1 MMNAFQLWLARV
13 GARRAVTAERLV
25 VVLSVLA
32 CLATTPA
39 GEPGPGQDACYIR
52 DSSDQL
58 SFELADGAQISQ
70 SFRIESPGEANGW
83 IRLSIVG
90 DDGAQVWGMVDS
102 IDAGVWP
109 DAGRQADS
117 AAADST
123 AADSTAADGAGDAGT
138 FDGGERDAEAED
150 IDVVIDP
157 DDMPDGSVRVD
168 PQMLSERSL
177 GFAITPGSSTFDLTL
192 VHSGSGNVT
201 VTVTADVE
209 MLVACESSENMVESS
224 ETTTIDAL

>member
-1 MMNAFQLWLARV
+1 MTRV
-13 GARRAVTAERLV
+13 PADVAAELYEFLTV
-25 VVLSVLA
+25 VSLNV
-32 CLATTPA
+32 
-39 GEPGPGQDACYIR
+39 PGH
-52 DSSDQL
+52 
-58 SFELADGAQISQ
+58 
-70 SFRIESPGEANGW
+70 
-83 IRLSIVG
+83 
-90 DDGAQVWGMVDS
+90 
-102 IDAGVWP
+102 
-109 DAGRQADS
+109 
-117 AAADST
+117 T
-123 AADSTAADGAGDAGT
+123 DGAGAAGT